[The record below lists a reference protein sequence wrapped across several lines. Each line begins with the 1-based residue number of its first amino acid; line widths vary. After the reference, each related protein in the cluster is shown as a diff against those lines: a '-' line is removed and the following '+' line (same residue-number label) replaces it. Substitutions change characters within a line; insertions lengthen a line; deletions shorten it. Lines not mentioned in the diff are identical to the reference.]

1 MKLDV
6 HGTAFELLIPE
17 DSEQARSFKAVF
29 ERNGQY
35 EAVMSALLARML
47 ARLEA
52 PVFGDLGAFI
62 GYYTAYAGRLLA
74 GRGRVLAVESN
85 PRYAELLKAMV
96 RSNGLDNTEVFHAAL
111 SDRSE
116 ILWAEGTTLHDGSGR
131 NEVVFATLPE
141 HVSSRG
147 GRIPGV
153 EGEAEAV
160 ATTTLD
166 DLCARA
172 GIAPTIAKM
181 DVHGTEGRVLGGM
194 RRLLAGPLD
203 CLLLELHSNAYL
215 RKYSPGCDR
224 EAILDLLDAAGLAVS
239 LVAGHRYTWSD
250 GLLAFRETGRF
261 SWRPVNSATRDL
273 LLFDRTSDVLIV
285 ATRRPLA
292 EMIGVTEDSA
302 LPI

>member
-1 MKLDV
+1 
-6 HGTAFELLIPE
+6 
-17 DSEQARSFKAVF
+17 
-29 ERNGQY
+29 
-35 EAVMSALLARML
+35 
-47 ARLEA
+47 
-52 PVFGDLGAFI
+52 
-62 GYYTAYAGRLLA
+62 
-74 GRGRVLAVESN
+74 
-85 PRYAELLKAMV
+85 
-96 RSNGLDNTEVFHAAL
+96 
-111 SDRSE
+111 
-116 ILWAEGTTLHDGSGR
+116 
-131 NEVVFATLPE
+131 
-141 HVSSRG
+141 
-147 GRIPGV
+147 
-153 EGEAEAV
+153 V

-181 DVHGTEGRVLGGM
+181 DVHGTEGKVLGGM

-224 EAILDLLDAAGLAVS
+224 ESILDLLDAAGLAVS

-273 LLFDRTSDVLIV
+273 LLFDRTSDALIV

-292 EMIGVTEDSA
+292 DMIGTSEDSA